1 MSNRIITA
9 VEGLNKFIQICKN
22 NNVKNIIDI
31 GAGEHKD
38 HARILSENGFNV
50 ATVDFFDNSD
60 FVGDYMKIDLHMKYD
75 AIWGAHVLEHQLN
88 VNLFLEKI
96 RNDVK
101 EGGIV
106 GITVPPMKPNIVGGH
121 LTVWNAGLLLY
132 NMILAN
138 FDCSNAK
145 MKRYGYNI
153 TVIVKRKDIKEL
165 PKLKFDRGDIEVL
178 SKFFPNKMG
187 MKQNFDGNITQFN
200 W

>member
-31 GAGEHKD
+31 GAGEYKD
-38 HARILSENGFNV
+38 HARILTENGFNV

-60 FVGDYMKIDLHMKYD
+60 FVGDYMKIDLPMKYD
-75 AIWGAHVLEHQLN
+75 AIWSAHVLEHQLN

-132 NMILAN
+132 NMTLAN